1 MYDRSVGGE
10 VNSYFKKFNAKEAK
24 SLIIMV
30 LLVFSFRS
38 MCFEPFRIP
47 SGSMIPTLNIGDF
60 ILVNKFSYGLK
71 VPFSDMFFDPI
82 YITQF
87 EEPKRDD
94 VIVFKYPVDPSQ
106 NYIKRV
112 IGLPGDEIELI
123 NKIVYVNGK
132 QVSAVLD
139 NSPATKEFA
148 SSFEGNQ
155 VNIFKIKEEGKEFN
169 IQTSNYE
176 TQKDTLFKFKVP
188 EGKFFVMGDNRDF
201 SADSRYWGFV
211 PKENIKGKALVVW
224 MSLTLPVID
233 QNFSFSPS
241 RIGKLIL

>member
-1 MYDRSVGGE
+1 M
-10 VNSYFKKFNAKEAK
+10 NSYFKKFNMKEAK
-24 SLIIMV
+24 SLILML

-60 ILVNKFSYGLK
+60 ILVNKFSYGVK
-71 VPFSDMFFDPI
+71 VPFSDMFSDPI
-82 YITQF
+82 YMTHF
-87 EEPKRDD
+87 EAPKRDD

-106 NYIKRV
+106 NFIKRV
-112 IGLPGDEIELI
+112 IGLPGDEVELI

-132 QVSAVLD
+132 QVSAISD
-139 NSPATKEFA
+139 NSPVTKEFA

-155 VNIFKIKEEGKEFN
+155 VNIFKVKEEGKEFN

-176 TQKDTLFKFKVP
+176 TKKDTLPKFKVP

-233 QNFSFSPS
+233 QSFSFSPS